1 MSRFI
6 KTTDRFQSILF
17 PEALDDYIE
26 EENSVR
32 VIEAFIEELDLS
44 QLGFQKTKPQV
55 TGRPGYDP
63 ATLLKIYV
71 YGYLNQIQSSRR
83 LEKEALRNVEL
94 MWLTGRLAPDFKTI
108 ADFRKD
114 NGAAIRATCREFIIL
129 CRRLNLFTKS
139 AVAIDGSKFKAVN
152 SRDKNFTDAKIKHRI
167 EEIEQNISRYL
178 LQMDA
183 ADRAEPEI
191 VDLRKVRLHGK
202 IEALKDAARKIKS
215 VALHL
220 QHSDE
225 KQISLTDPDAR
236 SMKTRGTGIVGYNV
250 QAAVDSENHLIV
262 AHEVT
267 NNGSD
272 RGQLYSM
279 AVKARTEMGK
289 EKMEVIADRG
299 YFNGEEIVACE
310 KDEITTYLPKP
321 QTSPNPTKGLFG
333 RKDFYYVEA
342 MDEYRCPANER
353 LIWRFTSEENGQILH
368 CYWSSNC
375 QNCAIKNK
383 CTTGKQRRIRRWE
396 HESILEAV
404 QLRLEREPDKMR
416 VRRSTVEHTFGTLKA
431 WMGYTHF
438 LTKTLPNVKTEMS
451 LHVLAYNI
459 KRMIKILGVKALITA
474 IQT

>member
-6 KTTDRFQSILF
+6 KSADRFQSILF
-17 PEALDDYIE
+17 PETLDDYIE

-32 VIEAFIEELDLS
+32 IIEAFIEGLDLS
-44 QLGFQKTKPQV
+44 QLGFQKTKPHA

-63 ATLLKIYV
+63 AILLKIYV

-83 LEKEALRNVEL
+83 LEREAQRNVEL

-114 NGAAIRATCREFIIL
+114 NGSAIRAACREFIVL
-129 CRRLNLFTKS
+129 CRKLKLFTKS
-139 AVAIDGSKFKAVN
+139 TIAIDGSKFKAVN
-152 SRDKNFTDAKIKHRI
+152 SRDKNFTEAKIKHRI

-183 ADRAEPEI
+183 ADRAESE
-191 VDLRKVRLHGK
+191 VSAFRKIRLQGK
-202 IEALKDAARKIKS
+202 IKALKEAAQKIKS
-215 VALHL
+215 VEL
-220 QHSDE
+220 QLQNSDE
-225 KQISLTDPDAR
+225 KQVSLTDPDAR

-250 QAAVDSENHLIV
+250 QAAVDSENHLII

-272 RGQLYSM
+272 RSQLHSM
-279 AVKARTEMGK
+279 AVKARNEIGRK
-289 EKMEVIADRG
+289 KIEVVADRG

-310 KDEITTYLPKP
+310 KDKIKVFLPKP

-333 RKDFYYVEA
+333 REEFKYLESVN
-342 MDEYRCPANER
+342 EYRCPAGER
-353 LIWRFTSEENGQILH
+353 LIWRFTSEERGQVLH

-375 QNCAIKNK
+375 QGCTLKK
-383 CTTGKQRRIRRWE
+383 QCTTGKHRRIRRWE
-396 HESILEAV
+396 HESVLEAV
-404 QLRLEREPDKMR
+404 QLRLERDPDKMK

-431 WMGYTHF
+431 WMGSTHF

-451 LHVLAYNI
+451 LHVLSYNI
-459 KRMIKILGVKALITA
+459 KRMVKILGVKALISA
-474 IQT
+474 IEA

>member
-6 KTTDRFQSILF
+6 KSSDRFQSILF
-17 PEALDDYIE
+17 PETLDDYIE

-32 VIEAFIEELDLS
+32 VIEAFIEGLDLS
-44 QLGFQKTKPQV
+44 QLGFQKTKPRA

-83 LEKEALRNVEL
+83 LEKEAQRNVEL

-114 NGAAIRATCREFIIL
+114 NGSAICATCREFIVL
-129 CRRLNLFTKS
+129 CRRLNLFEKS
-139 AVAIDGSKFKAVN
+139 TVAIDGSKFKAVN
-152 SRDKNFTDAKIKHRI
+152 SRDKNFTEAKIKHRI

-178 LQMDA
+178 LQMDT

-191 VDLRKVRLHGK
+191 AALTKTRLHRK
-202 IEALKDAARKIKS
+202 IEALKDAARKIRS

-220 QHSDE
+220 QNSDE
-225 KQISLTDPDAR
+225 KQVSLTDPDAR

-250 QAAVDSENHLIV
+250 QAAVDSKNHLIV

-272 RGQLYSM
+272 KGQLYSM
-279 AVKARTEMGK
+279 AMKARHEMGK
-289 EKMEVIADRG
+289 EKIEVVADRG
-299 YFNGEEIVACE
+299 YFNGEEILACE
-310 KDEITTYLPKP
+310 KDAITTYLPKP
-321 QTSPNPTKGLFG
+321 QTSPNPNKGLFG
-333 RKDFYYVEA
+333 RKDFYYVA
-342 MDEYRCPANER
+342 SANEYRCPANER

-375 QNCAIKNK
+375 QTCALKSK

-431 WMGYTHF
+431 WMGSTHF

-451 LHVLAYNI
+451 LHVLSYNL
-459 KRMIKILGVKALITA
+459 KRMIKILGVKTLIST